1 MILEIDGVNIVPY
14 VAYQGIKWQR
24 NDIDGP
30 NAGRMLDTNMRRNR
44 LGTKIRLD
52 VTCRPLTKEEA
63 RVILNAV
70 QPEYVTVRYDDVQF
84 GEREVQMYSNNIPA
98 SFLLKKS
105 DGTEYWGG
113 ITFPLIEV

>member
-1 MILEIDGVNIVPY
+1 MILEVDGVNIVPY

-52 VTCRPLTKEEA
+52 ITC
-63 RVILNAV
+63 N
-70 QPEYVTVRYDDVQF
+70 Y
-84 GEREVQMYSNNIPA
+84 
-98 SFLLKKS
+98 
-105 DGTEYWGG
+105 
-113 ITFPLIEV
+113 